1 MRVINQQWIKKDN
14 NYFLTRLHQ
23 PFWSA
28 WQRYGWEDGVAGIG
42 ISAEMVN
49 KAILNN
55 CGIVVNITKYG
66 VYRINPQKLERLKG
80 NLFQAHDHKYLHE
93 YPINE
98 FERISKSK
106 EEVKQQEIKE
116 EKRVQSIQ
124 QALI

>member
-1 MRVINQQWIKKDN
+1 MRVRNQQWIKKDN

-23 PFWSA
+23 PYWSA
-28 WQRYGWEDGVAGIG
+28 WQLYGWESGVAGIG

-93 YPINE
+93 YPLTE
-98 FERISKSK
+98 FDLILKSK
-106 EEVKQQEIKE
+106 QEKLQEEVKEDKRIK
-116 EKRVQSIQ
+116 SIQ

>member
-1 MRVINQQWIKKDN
+1 MRIRNQQWIKKDN

-28 WQRYGWEDGVAGIG
+28 WQRYEWEDGVAGIG

-66 VYRINPQKLERLKG
+66 VYRINPKKLERLKG
-80 NLFQAHDHKYLHE
+80 NLFKAHDGKYLYE
-93 YPINE
+93 YPITE